1 MREQA
6 IKEGFTPLRKAATMG
21 AASSAPPAP
30 PSIAELRIGDMADL
44 RGQDLAPLYKFAE
57 DREEIYIQRLREA
70 VAIKG
75 VSAWV
80 DHRPKIVEM
89 LEWAKAWAEKSR
101 AARVLDGSR
110 RRVRR
115 PRRRPE
121 SRRPESRRPES
132 RRSESRPRPGVA
144 STPRRRA
151 RSKRS
156 GAMGSFLDRD
166 DLVMAS

>member
-1 MREQA
+1 M
-6 IKEGFTPLRKAATMG
+6 RKAATMG

-121 SRRPESRRPES
+121 SRRPESRR
-132 RRSESRPRPGVA
+132 SESRPRPGVA